1 MVTGCRQWFTASWC
15 QTTPV
20 PLAVARPG
28 CLNRRVRDREELVRR
43 WQAGWSVSRGWTTV
57 EEDNDGILIVRAGEE
72 SYSTEYVVLD
82 ADDKPERV
90 ERAAQLA
97 LADGG
102 GRGSG
107 WITLATDD
115 KEARIEQLEEL
126 GLEVQQDQ
134 DWLMTIQLSE
144 QPALK
149 LHERYS
155 LHTELED
162 DLIITRATMHGGVVS
177 SGRMAVVGEDAVADR
192 IETDPAHR
200 SAWTRQRD
208 HGIAGR
214 DGGSEGC
221 ETRHPDRIDRR
232 PAALPES
239 GLEGDRRHRHR
250 PFTVIATDV

>member
-1 MVTGCRQWFTASWC
+1 
-15 QTTPV
+15 
-20 PLAVARPG
+20 
-28 CLNRRVRDREELVRR
+28 VRDREELVRR

-57 EEDNDGILIVRAGEE
+57 EDDNDGILIVRAGEE
-72 SYSTEYVVLD
+72 SRPTEYVVLD
-82 ADDKPERV
+82 ADNKPERV

-115 KEARIEQLEEL
+115 KEARIEQLENL

-149 LHERYS
+149 LHERYA

-200 SAWTRQRD
+200 RRGLGSAVMASLVEAAAAKGAKR
-208 HGIAGR
+208 GILIASI
-214 DGGSEGC
+214 DGLRLYRSLGWKVIS
-221 ETRHPDRIDRR
+221 DI
-232 PAALPES
+232 
-239 GLEGDRRHRHR
+239 
-250 PFTVIATDV
+250 VIARSR

>member
-1 MVTGCRQWFTASWC
+1 LVTARRQWFTASWC
-15 QTTPV
+15 HATPV
-20 PLAVARPG
+20 PLAVALPG

-57 EEDNDGILIVRAGEE
+57 EDANDGILIVRAGEE
-72 SYSTEYVVLD
+72 SRPTEYVVLD
-82 ADDKPERV
+82 ADGKPDRV

-97 LADGG
+97 AADGG

-115 KEARIEQLEEL
+115 KEARIEQLEDL

-149 LHERYS
+149 LHERYA

-162 DLIITRATMHGGVVS
+162 DLIITRATQHGGVVS

-200 SAWTRQRD
+200 RRGLGSAVMASLVETAAAKGAKR
-208 HGIAGR
+208 GILIASI
-214 DGGSEGC
+214 DGLRLYRSLGWKVVA
-221 ETRHPDRIDRR
+221 DI
-232 PAALPES
+232 
-239 GLEGDRRHRHR
+239 
-250 PFTVIATDV
+250 VIARSH

>member
-1 MVTGCRQWFTASWC
+1 MTRSGW
-15 QTTPV
+15 
-20 PLAVARPG
+20 
-28 CLNRRVRDREELVRR
+28 LNRQVRDREELVRR

-57 EEDNDGILIVRAGEE
+57 EDDNDGILIVRAGEE
-72 SYSTEYVVLD
+72 SRPTEYVVLD

-102 GRGSG
+102 GRGAG

-115 KEARIEQLEEL
+115 KDARIEQLEDL

-149 LHERYS
+149 LHERYT

-162 DLIITRATMHGGVVS
+162 DLIITRATQHGGVVS
-177 SGRMAVVGEDAVADR
+177 SGRMAVVGPDAVADR

-200 SAWTRQRD
+200 RRGLGSAVMASLVEAAATKGAKR
-208 HGIAGR
+208 GILIASI
-214 DGGSEGC
+214 DGLRLYRSLGWKVVA
-221 ETRHPDRIDRR
+221 DI
-232 PAALPES
+232 
-239 GLEGDRRHRHR
+239 
-250 PFTVIATDV
+250 VIARSR